1 MATFPTFETV
11 LLRIAKALGAAN
23 SMPSKSKT
31 KFENV
36 DMSLANLFD
45 TWKKILGDISD
56 ALGLDES
63 AKNDLISNIEKDYQM
78 HKTIELNVYSSKAT
92 QRKITWHY
100 LARVLV
106 PVLAR
111 HSVFWQ
117 ITSKLDAGMP
127 GGKFWYLPFNDPSH
141 DTKEVQ
147 LPVQQVLN
155 WLIDLIQLPNISI
168 AKTIEEDLRIYS
180 GSGTVL
186 KNLYNWKNAKS
197 TPEISSINNTFPDEV
212 KLNFEGCFTPNDK
225 SSHFKQA
232 LSFINSKGL
241 TPQLLQHE
249 IDCSE
254 NDLKRLLNIDC
265 TIEEQNSF
273 VAKLKERYQAP
284 SPSVIRKRLL
294 IARASQEGYEQL
306 VKFLT
311 PNVDKHC
318 VDSKLN
324 KTLQLIRLYGDIYNL
339 TLHAHLEYSHL
350 GEYAENKNFTEMLPP
365 FFRYDLL
372 LCVASESHPTV
383 PLVSDRLNSIFSRS
397 SEHDNLDNL
406 FPISDDDI
414 EEMTN
419 TLKNEA
425 EHAKNHQDKLK
436 TLVEKLSQNKTPFKQ
451 LQKND
456 DFDVVL
462 EALDYH
468 YSNRN
473 IKSLILQRLIE
484 LEKTPSQSMRRI
496 IVELSDKLNHQ
507 VYDSKTEADVSE
519 LILQAKSSVE
529 FDYWK
534 AVILQLEAV
543 HFIAQNK
550 LHEAEKNLNL
560 AIEECKNNSFGNL
573 RGILAKDAF
582 SLAIANQKLIPNNHE
597 KYFRDMINW
606 GCIESYRGKS
616 KSIDIFNVSRE
627 LHEYFWT
634 DLYKCYPTYTPLFSS
649 SKLEFQSFIIDLEPY
664 INNRTPIYHVLKKHN
679 SLRNKQLKHP
689 QSDSVILLL
698 LKSSYEMLTKLR
710 FFKGSVPLK
719 EGVEIKAIFQG
730 FIDAVREIIKTWPE
744 IVNLSDFKQQTPLM
758 LAAHN
763 NDYET
768 VEVLLKAN
776 ADPNLQDIKG
786 RTALHAAAASRCL
799 QSALL
804 LINNGVDAKIT
815 TLEGATALHTAVRVG
830 EIPITKLL
838 IEKRPELLLIEDFQ
852 GILPEQLAIKITE
865 DRFLYEYL
873 KSFLLSENRQIVSH
887 DVYKNLLNLF

>member
-1 MATFPTFETV
+1 VATFPTFETV
-11 LLRIAKALGAAN
+11 LLHIAKALGAAN

-31 KFENV
+31 KFKNV

-100 LARVLV
+100 LARVLI

-111 HSVFWQ
+111 HTVFWQ

-127 GGKFWYLPFNDPSH
+127 GGKFWYLPFSDPSY

-155 WLIDLIQLPNISI
+155 WLIDLIQQPNVSI
-168 AKTIEEDLRIYS
+168 AKNIEEDLRIYG

-186 KNLYNWKNAKS
+186 KNLYNWKKAKS

-225 SSHFKQA
+225 SSHFEQA
-232 LSFINSKGL
+232 LCFINSKGL
-241 TPQLLQHE
+241 TPQALQHE
-249 IDCSE
+249 IDFTE
-254 NDLKRLLNIDC
+254 DELNLILNTDC
-265 TIEEQNSF
+265 TIEVQDIF
-273 VAKLKERYQAP
+273 VAELKVRYQAP
-284 SPSVIRKRLL
+284 YPSVIRKRLL
-294 IARASQEGYEQL
+294 IARATQEGYEQL

-318 VDSKLN
+318 IDLNLN
-324 KTLQLIRLYGDIYNL
+324 KTLQLVKLYGDIYNL
-339 TLHAHLEYSHL
+339 TLKAHSECSHL
-350 GEYAENKNFTEMLPP
+350 REHAENQYFTKMLPP
-365 FFRYDLL
+365 YLRYDLL
-372 LCVASESHPTV
+372 LCVASENHPTV
-383 PLVSDRLNSIFSRS
+383 PLVPDRLNSIFSRAG
-397 SEHDNLDNL
+397 EHDNLDNL

-419 TLKNEA
+419 VLKNEA
-425 EHAKNHQDKLK
+425 HHAKNHQNQLNI
-436 TLVEKLSQNKTPFKQ
+436 LVEKLRQNKTPFKQ

-462 EALDYH
+462 EALSYN
-468 YSNRN
+468 YSNKS
-473 IKSLILQRLIE
+473 IKNQILQRLIE
-484 LEKTPSQSMRRI
+484 LENTPTQSMRRI
-496 IVELSDKLNHQ
+496 IVELNDKLNHQ
-507 VYDSKTEADVSE
+507 IYNSKTESDVSK
-519 LILQAKSSVE
+519 LIAEAKRSVE

-534 AVILQLEAV
+534 AMILQLEAV

-550 LHEAEKNLNL
+550 LHDAEKNLNL

-606 GCIESYRGKS
+606 DCLESHRGKS

-664 INNRTPIYHVLKKHN
+664 INNRTPIEHVLKKHN
-679 SLRNKQLKHP
+679 ALRNKQLKHP

-710 FFKGSVPLK
+710 YFKGSVPLK
-719 EGVEIKAIFQG
+719 EGSEIKAIFQG

-799 QSALL
+799 PSALL

-815 TLEGATALHTAVRVG
+815 TREGATALHTAVRVG

-852 GILPEQLAIKITE
+852 GILPEQLARKITE

-873 KSFLLSENRQIVSH
+873 TSFLLSENRQVVNH
-887 DVYKNLLNLF
+887 DTYKTLLKSF